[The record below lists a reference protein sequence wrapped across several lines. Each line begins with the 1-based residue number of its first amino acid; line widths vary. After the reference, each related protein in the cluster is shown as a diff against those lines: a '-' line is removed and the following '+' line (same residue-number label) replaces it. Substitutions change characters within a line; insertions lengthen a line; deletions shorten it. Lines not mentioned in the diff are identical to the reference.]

1 MTDKPDTNTTDESTE
16 SHILAHY
23 LKKNPKNGIPMS
35 NVKRKITNNHATR
48 DSLTTAT
55 ETVKRKHELVQD
67 EDFKPDIKNS
77 LSDAPQIR
85 LIDGRIALDEESL
98 VTSRQ
103 SEQIDRERVEETQ
116 KRITSASFRKK
127 TIPRDRWS
135 AQEEK
140 LLYEG
145 LSVWGTDFGI
155 ISQYLKGKTRE
166 QIKNK
171 FKKEEKIYPFKI
183 RDALSERKSFDGS
196 IFHSIKR

>member
-1 MTDKPDTNTTDESTE
+1 MASKTDTNITEESTE

-35 NVKRKITNNHATR
+35 NVKRKMANNHISH
-48 DSLTTAT
+48 DSSVTV
-55 ETVKRKHELVQD
+55 ETVKKKHELIQIG
-67 EDFKPDIKNS
+67 DFKSDIKNS

-85 LIDGRIALDEESL
+85 LINGRITLDEESL

-103 SEQIDRERVEETQ
+103 SEQIDREHVEETQ

-127 TIPRDRWS
+127 TTPRDRWS

-145 LSVWGTDFGI
+145 LSIWGTDFGI

-183 RDALSERKSFDGS
+183 RDALFERKSFDDS
-196 IFHSIKR
+196 LFHSIKR